1 MLFAA
6 TYPDRVSLANTAS
19 RGYSRNVPCGMVA
32 RSPPPAERL
41 GSLNPRVGGL
51 VDDDG
56 HESLCEPVSQGLGG
70 KRWAAVRIWA
80 FGFQ

>member
-19 RGYSRNVPCGMVA
+19 RGYSRYVPCGMVA

-56 HESLCEPVSQGLGG
+56 YESLCVQVAQGLSGE
-70 KRWAAVRIWA
+70 RWVAVLIWA